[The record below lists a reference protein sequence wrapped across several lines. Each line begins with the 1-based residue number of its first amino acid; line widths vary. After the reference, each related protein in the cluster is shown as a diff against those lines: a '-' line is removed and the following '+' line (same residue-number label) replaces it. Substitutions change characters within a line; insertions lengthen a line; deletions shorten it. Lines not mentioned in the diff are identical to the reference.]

1 MTRALLG
8 LGLLLALAVPVAAS
22 APSRP
27 RDAHAVIERM
37 IATNPTL
44 VSYRARVHIAIHM
57 LNFPYLSPQLD
68 GTSYYKRPGA
78 YEVVFDR
85 VPFYMKGFSRLFEDV
100 GDAATWE
107 REQNVVLLGTREGDG
122 RPLLLLRMTKKIHS
136 DILDHTLAYVDAAS
150 YTLEQMEWYY
160 TSGGK
165 ITMSEQYRLE
175 GNYWV
180 LSQQHAI
187 IRMPYVRA
195 VADAVYGTYQ
205 TNVPIGVSGARTP

>member
-1 MTRALLG
+1 VTRALLG

-136 DILDHTLAYVDAAS
+136 DILDYTDAYVDAQTYELS
-150 YTLEQMEWYY
+150 RMEWHYH
-160 TSGGK
+160 SGGT
-165 ITMSEQYRLE
+165 IVISQSYREQRGYSIPAGE
-175 GNYWV
+175 
-180 LSQQHAI
+180 HASI
-187 IRMPYVRA
+187 DIPHVRA
-195 VADAVYGTYQ
+195 VGDVTYDSYQLNVAVSQ
-205 TNVPIGVSGARTP
+205 AIFSTP